1 MRAAEQQMSDAVD
14 SLVSHQHEECLRAQS
29 LEAIKADAALTD
41 HLNRRNTSHGCK
53 TSRSD

>member
-1 MRAAEQQMSDAVD
+1 MSDAVD
-14 SLVSHQHEECLRAQS
+14 SLASLHQHEECLRAQS
-29 LEAIKADAALTD
+29 LEAIKADVALTD